1 MHEAIR
7 DRQCNNL
14 KTLFNGFDVIDS
26 KGRESVEN
34 RAEIHRIVQCRR
46 RGEMIVDCHLL
57 TKPLFLLLGIKD
69 HIFSV
74 LIYAFFVCLF
84 TEEIKE

>member
-1 MHEAIR
+1 MNSPVLLLLLSVPSVHEAVR
-7 DRQCNNL
+7 DRQCNTL

-46 RGEMIVDCHLL
+46 RGEMIVDTC
-57 TKPLFLLLGIKD
+57 TG
-69 HIFSV
+69 
-74 LIYAFFVCLF
+74 
-84 TEEIKE
+84 

>member
-1 MHEAIR
+1 MNSPVLLLLLSVPSVHEAVR

-34 RAEIHRIVQCRR
+34 RAEIHRIVQYRR
-46 RGEMIVDCHLL
+46 RGEMIVDTC
-57 TKPLFLLLGIKD
+57 TG
-69 HIFSV
+69 
-74 LIYAFFVCLF
+74 
-84 TEEIKE
+84 